1 MEKGN
6 FFKGI
11 GDFFGGVGKVI
22 KNTAAN
28 FMDNMKMLP
37 QKSELERTLNKFK
50 IKLLETALKLKDSF
64 TSKAL
69 KNGNI
74 EKKAAM
80 EHGPAGKVY
89 EKQRKLR
96 TTKVQSK
103 DPADMW
109 SGKSMSKG
117 ERSIDKV
124 MDERNKGVTKKVK
137 APLVKNVSSEI
148 SKATEAVK
156 SAPVKAAPIKN
167 LDIGK
172 ER

>member
-11 GDFFGGVGKVI
+11 GDLFGGVGKVI

-80 EHGPAGKVY
+80 EHGPAGKV
-89 EKQRKLR
+89 
-96 TTKVQSK
+96 
-103 DPADMW
+103 
-109 SGKSMSKG
+109 
-117 ERSIDKV
+117 
-124 MDERNKGVTKKVK
+124 
-137 APLVKNVSSEI
+137 
-148 SKATEAVK
+148 
-156 SAPVKAAPIKN
+156 
-167 LDIGK
+167 
-172 ER
+172 